1 VSAAVE
7 RILALY
13 RDRGAR
19 AYLGEPVSLAEH
31 ALQTAAI
38 AERSGAPGQL
48 VAAALVHDV
57 GHLLRASSQNCAG
70 AGVDDRHEELGSAFL
85 ARYFPQA
92 VSEPVRLHVAAK
104 RYLCATD
111 PEYFKRLS
119 AASVVSLGLQGG
131 PMSPPSRPKPTR
143 ATPCCCAAG
152 TKPPRSLVVGRRT
165 SSTFALSWKGSSDPD
180 GRKRHT
186 RPPYFHPD
194 RIPVRTA

>member
-13 RDRGAR
+13 RERGAR
-19 AYLGEPVSLAEH
+19 AYLGEPVSLSEH

-38 AERSGAPGQL
+38 AEQARAPGPL

-57 GHLLRASSQNCAG
+57 GHLLRASPENR

-85 ARYFPQA
+85 ARCFPQA

-131 PMSPPSRPKPTR
+131 PMSRGEAR
-143 ATPCCCAAG
+143 AFEAEPYAADAVLLRG
-152 TKPPRSLVVGRRT
+152 WDEAAKVPGRRT
-165 SSTFALSWKGSSDPD
+165 PD
-180 GRKRHT
+180 LEHFRAFLEGILG
-186 RPPYFHPD
+186 P
-194 RIPVRTA
+194 

>member
-1 VSAAVE
+1 MSAAVE

-38 AERSGAPGQL
+38 AEQARAPGPL

-57 GHLLRASSQNCAG
+57 GHLLRASPENCAS
-70 AGVDDRHEELGSAFL
+70 GVDDCHEEVGSAFL
-85 ARYFPQA
+85 ARCFPQA

-131 PMSPPSRPKPTR
+131 PMSSDEAR
-143 ATPCCCAAG
+143 AFEAEVYARDAVLLRGWDEAAKVRGRLTPHLEHFRAVLE
-152 TKPPRSLVVGRRT
+152 TV
-165 SSTFALSWKGSSDPD
+165 STEE
-180 GRKRHT
+180 
-186 RPPYFHPD
+186 
-194 RIPVRTA
+194 

>member
-131 PMSPPSRPKPTR
+131 PMSRDEAR
-143 ATPCCCAAG
+143 AFEAEAYARDAVLLRGWDEAAKIPGCRTPDLEHF
-152 TKPPRSLVVGRRT
+152 R
-165 SSTFALSWKGSSDPD
+165 ALLEGILGS
-180 GRKRHT
+180 
-186 RPPYFHPD
+186 
-194 RIPVRTA
+194 